1 MNTHTQEQSG
11 NTDSMQ
17 TNGATGDT
25 ELLRRF
31 CDAGFNGNL
40 AEAALVLGRE
50 TDELQ
55 QMLDGEMPVDE
66 DLVMKIQGIAEERG
80 IEI

>member
-1 MNTHTQEQSG
+1 MNTQTQEQTD
-11 NTDSMQ
+11 NTTSMQ
-17 TNGATGDT
+17 NNGGTGDT

-31 CDAGFNGNL
+31 CDAGFNGSL